1 MNVYFSQEYARHRQA
16 ELVREADRARL
27 AKVARNAADDRATTI
42 TGRRRVVLALGA
54 AVAGILAIATAVLGR
69 AGRGAVAP
77 HRPG

>member
-1 MNVYFSQEYARHRQA
+1 MNIYFSQEYARHHQA

-27 AKVARNAADDRATTI
+27 AKIARHAADDRATI
-42 TGRRRVVLALGA
+42 TGRHRVVLALGA
-54 AVAGILAIATAVLGR
+54 AVAGILATAAAVLGR